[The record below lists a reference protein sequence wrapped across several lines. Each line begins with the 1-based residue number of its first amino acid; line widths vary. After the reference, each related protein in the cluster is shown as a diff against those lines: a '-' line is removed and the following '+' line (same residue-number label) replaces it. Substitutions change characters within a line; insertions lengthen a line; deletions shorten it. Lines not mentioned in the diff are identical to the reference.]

1 MSITH
6 IGKIG
11 RLPKCTRDDLGRRIE
26 DGEPGKELVKWLN
39 GLPGVQRVLKE
50 QFGGRAVTEQN
61 LSEWKQG
68 GHQEWLRQ
76 EETRSLVSRL
86 TEQSDDLDEAAD
98 GMEISDRYASVL
110 SVEFVALTKKLLEE
124 KTDTKERWQCLR
136 EVFRELTQLRRD
148 DHRAVR
154 TVIKRER
161 WNREVEREDEEEEKR
176 MEQESKKRL
185 RSMCFSVLRNKTM
198 ADLFGGGEHGEK
210 IAEMLHRIEFD
221 LPLDDLVDTKLS
233 GQTRP
238 ASVKPNPTESDPIQL
253 NPTHSNLIQPMSP
266 PLETTSQGPRRNHCD
281 KGW

>member
-26 DGEPGKELVKWLN
+26 DGEQGKELVKWLN
-39 GLPGVQRVLKE
+39 GLSGVQRVLKE
-50 QFGGRAVTEQN
+50 QFGERAVTEQN
-61 LSEWKQG
+61 LSEWKQN
-68 GHQEWLRQ
+68 GHPEWLRQ
-76 EETRSLVSRL
+76 EETRSLVSKL

-98 GMEISDRYASVL
+98 GMEISDCYASVL

-136 EVFRELTQLRRD
+136 EVFQKLTQLRRD

-154 TVIKRER
+154 TVIKRDR

-210 IAEMLHRIEFD
+210 MAEMLHRIEFD

-233 GQTRP
+233 GKTRP
-238 ASVKPNPTESDPIQL
+238 ASVKPNPTESD
-253 NPTHSNLIQPMSP
+253 LIQPNP
-266 PLETTSQGPRRNHCD
+266 TNVTAT
-281 KGW
+281 

>member
-39 GLPGVQRVLKE
+39 GLSGVQRVLKE
-50 QFGGRAVTEQN
+50 QFGERPITEQN

-76 EETRSLVSRL
+76 EETRSVVSRL

-98 GMEISDRYASVL
+98 GHEISDRYASVL
-110 SVEFVALTKKLLEE
+110 AAEFTRLATTLLEKETDPE
-124 KTDTKERWQCLR
+124 KHWKRFC
-136 EVFRELTQLRRD
+136 EVYRVLSQFRCD
-148 DHRAVR
+148 GHRAVR
-154 TVIKRER
+154 TRIKRDR

-176 MEQESKKRL
+176 MKQESKKRL
-185 RSMCFSVLRNKTM
+185 RGMCFSVLRNKTM

-233 GQTRP
+233 GKTRP
-238 ASVKPNPTESDPIQL
+238 ASVKPNPTESD
-253 NPTHSNLIQPMSP
+253 LIQPNP
-266 PLETTSQGPRRNHCD
+266 TNVTAT
-281 KGW
+281 